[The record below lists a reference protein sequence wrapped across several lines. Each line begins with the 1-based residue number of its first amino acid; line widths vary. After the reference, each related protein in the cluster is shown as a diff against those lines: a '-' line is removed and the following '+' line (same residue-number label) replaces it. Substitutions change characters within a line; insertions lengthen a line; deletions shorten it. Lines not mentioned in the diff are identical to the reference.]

1 MLLFPAIDLMGGQ
14 VVRLRQGKPDQK
26 TVYPAPPLA
35 HARRWQDE
43 GADWIHIV
51 DLDAAFSG
59 VHANLEIVRGITKLL
74 TPIQLGGGMR
84 SPEAIQNAL
93 DAGVSRVVI
102 GTRAAESVGF
112 VADMVG
118 RFGAEKIAV
127 GIDAKDGMVSVK
139 GWTEASTVDALELA
153 QQVEEAG
160 VQTIIYTDIATDGMM
175 AGPNYK
181 GLERMLSAVRCQ
193 LIASG
198 GVSSLADLQRLA
210 QYPRI
215 HGAIIG
221 KALYDNA
228 IRLHDA
234 VSNRNRMM

>member
-43 GADWIHIV
+43 GADWLHIV

-59 VHANLEIVRGITKLL
+59 VHANLEIVRTITKLL
-74 TPIQLGGGMR
+74 TPVQLGGGMR
-84 SPEAIQNAL
+84 SPEAIQAAL

-102 GTRAAESVGF
+102 GTRAAESVQF
-112 VADMVG
+112 VGDMIAQ
-118 RFGAEKIAV
+118 FGADKVAV
-127 GIDAKDGMVSVK
+127 GIDAKDGIVSVK
-139 GWTEASTVDALELA
+139 GWTEASSIDALELA
-153 QQVEEAG
+153 KQVEQAG
-160 VQTIIYTDIATDGMM
+160 VKTIIYTDIATDGMM

-181 GLERMLSAVRCQ
+181 GLERMLGAIRCQ

-198 GVSSLADLQRLA
+198 GVSSLGDLQRLS

-215 HGAIIG
+215 HGTIIG

-228 IRLHDA
+228 VRLHDA
-234 VSNRNRMM
+234 VSNRNRMI

>member
-43 GADWIHIV
+43 GADWLHIV
-51 DLDAAFSG
+51 DLDAAFIG
-59 VHANLEIVRGITKLL
+59 VHSNLEIVRTITKLL
-74 TPIQLGGGMR
+74 TPVQLGGGMR
-84 SPEAIQNAL
+84 SPEAIQAAL
-93 DAGVSRVVI
+93 EAGVSRVVI
-102 GTRAAESVGF
+102 GTRAAESVQF
-112 VADMVG
+112 VGEMVAK
-118 RFGAEKIAV
+118 FGADKVAV

-139 GWTEASTVDALELA
+139 GWTEASSIDALELA
-153 QQVEEAG
+153 KQVEQAG
-160 VQTIIYTDIATDGMM
+160 VKTIIYTDIATDGMM
-175 AGPNYK
+175 SGPNYK
-181 GLERMLSAVRCQ
+181 GLERMLGVIRCQ

-198 GVSSLADLQRLA
+198 GVSSLGDLQRLS

>member
-59 VHANLEIVRGITKLL
+59 VHTNLEIVRGITKLL
-74 TPIQLGGGMR
+74 TPVQLGGGMR
-84 SPEAIQNAL
+84 SPEAVRNAL
-93 DAGVSRVVI
+93 EAGVSRVVI
-102 GTRAAESVGF
+102 GTRAVESLSFVTDMIAE
-112 VADMVG
+112 
-118 RFGAEKIAV
+118 FGAEKVAV

-139 GWTEASTVDALELA
+139 GWTEASSIEALELA
-153 QQVEEAG
+153 KQVEQAG
-160 VQTIIYTDIATDGMM
+160 VKTIIYTDIATDGMM

-181 GLERMLSAVRCQ
+181 GLERMLGAVRCQ

-234 VSNRNRMM
+234 VTNRNRLN